1 MKSGKEL
8 ISRELLN
15 SINVLN
21 TLNGG
26 MSEPKLLLQH
36 LENHREVGVSVPG
49 VNNESLQVEIHNN
62 VLSIFYL
69 FQMES
74 NKNSIQIPKFVYSK
88 VIPYFID
95 SEKIT
100 ASVDGNYLRVKLPFN
115 KLANG
120 DHRKITI
127 NQ

>member
-26 MSEPKLLLQH
+26 MSEPKLLLQQ
-36 LENHREVGVSVPG
+36 LESHREVGVSVPG

-62 VLSIFYL
+62 ILSIFYL

-74 NKNSIQIPKFVYSK
+74 NKNSIQIPRFVYSK

-95 SEKIT
+95 SENIT
-100 ASVDGNYLRVKLPFN
+100 ASVEGNYLWVKLPFN

>member
-8 ISRELLN
+8 VSRELLN

-21 TLNGG
+21 TLNRG
-26 MSEPKLLLQH
+26 MSEAKLLLQE
-36 LENHREVGVSVPG
+36 LENHRAVGVSVPG

-62 VLSIFYL
+62 ILSIFYL

-74 NKNSIQIPKFVYSK
+74 NKNSIQMPRFVYSK

-95 SEKIT
+95 SENIT
-100 ASVDGNYLRVKLPFN
+100 ASVEGNYLRVKLPFN

-120 DHRKITI
+120 DHGKITI